1 MKPNKQRKSR
11 TIQILAASALS
22 ASLLAYPADI
32 YADTAKPATGQIETK
47 VTGTP
52 VLGAKEVKAFTDAYF
67 AKPEVSDML
76 AGALVV
82 IVKDGKV
89 LLNTGYG
96 YADLE
101 SKKKIDPDQ
110 TLFRM
115 ASISKSITAT
125 AVMQLVE
132 EGKIDLK
139 QDITTYM
146 PDIEIVNDTGKPI
159 TVEHLLTHTTGF
171 DYTDSDSVPPQ
182 FIKNGEVSL
191 ADFIQANAPKVVR
204 LPGEVYRYDNLA
216 SSMQGYIVERVSGQP
231 FEDYVNTHIFEP
243 LQMKHAAFRMD
254 KDIITNLATGYN
266 LNREPIQPYPNMPTI
281 APEGGMFASGSD
293 MANFITAHLNNGQ
306 FGSSS
311 VLKEETMRLMHQT
324 HVDAAGVPLMSYG
337 FESFLHRS
345 HNGQTVI
352 GKGGDLNGYHS
363 WLWLLPDQNVGGM
376 IVVNSDVSIP
386 IREEFFT
393 AFMNHFYPQ
402 QQVQK
407 NNFSL
412 NQEQLSGFEGFYR
425 SLRTPLITTQ
435 VKAIP
440 DGLSVLDSQGEHK
453 LTAVGPLLF
462 VDEKGTPAAFKVDD
476 KGEVAYMYYTAMD
489 SMSEKLEEP
498 AAYNDVTKENPYA
511 SDIYFVS
518 SLKAFGD
525 QESSS
530 HFRPDEPITRAEF
543 VSVISRLAGINPNS
557 NTSSFNDLQGH
568 PLAGHVQNVV
578 DMGAITGMP
587 SQNFEP
593 DRPITRQEAA
603 AIIWR
608 AAHNMLGAEAVSAKL
623 SSQPATWADEAVQFM
638 VGAGLHGPD
647 VTIDADGSADY
658 RASDKLLRKEA
669 AAIYARLVQ
678 QALVR

>member
-1 MKPNKQRKSR
+1 MKPNKQSKSR
-11 TIQILAASALS
+11 TIRILAASALT

-32 YADTAKPATGQIETK
+32 FADTAKTPTGQTETQR
-47 VTGTP
+47 TGTP
-52 VLGAKEVKAFTDAYF
+52 ILSAKEVKAFTDAYF
-67 AKPEVSDML
+67 AKPKVSDML

-82 IVKDGKV
+82 IVKDDKV
-89 LLNTGYG
+89 LLNTGFG
-96 YADLE
+96 YANLE
-101 SKKKIDPDQ
+101 TKNKIDPDR

-125 AVMQLVE
+125 AIMQLVE

-146 PDIEIVNDTGKPI
+146 PDINIVNNTGKPV

-191 ADFIQANAPKVVR
+191 ADFIQANTPKVVR

-243 LQMKHAAFRMD
+243 LQMKRATFRMD

-281 APEGGMFASGSD
+281 APEGGMFATGTD
-293 MANFITAHLNNGQ
+293 MANFIITHLNKGE
-306 FGSSS
+306 FGASRI
-311 VLKEETMRLMHQT
+311 LKEETVRLMHQT
-324 HVDAAGVPLMSYG
+324 HVDAAGIPLMSYG
-337 FESFLHRS
+337 FESFLHKS

-363 WLWLLPDQNVGGM
+363 WLWLLPDQNMGGM
-376 IVVNSDVSIP
+376 IVVNSDASIP
-386 IREEFFT
+386 IREDFFT
-393 AFMNHFYPQ
+393 AFMNHFYPEQ
-402 QQVQK
+402 QIQK
-407 NNFSL
+407 NDYSL
-412 NQEQLSGFEGFYR
+412 NQEHLNSFEGFYR

-440 DGLSVLDSQGEHK
+440 GGLSVLDVQGEHK
-453 LTAVGPLLF
+453 LTPVGPLLF
-462 VDEKGTPAAFKVDD
+462 VDEKGTPAAFKQDD
-476 KGEVAYMYYTAMD
+476 TGDVAYMYYTAID
-489 SMSEKLEEP
+489 SMSEKLAEP
-498 AAYNDVTKENPYA
+498 SLYNDVTEENPYA
-511 SDIYFVS
+511 KDIYFVS

-525 QESSS
+525 QQSST
-530 HFRPDEPITRAEF
+530 FRPDEPITRAEF
-543 VSVISRLAGINPNS
+543 VSVISRLAGIKPNS
-557 NTSSFNDLQGH
+557 NIGSFHDLQGH

-578 DMGAITGMP
+578 DMGAVTGMP
-587 SQNFEP
+587 SQSFEP

-603 AIIWR
+603 VIIWR
-608 AAHNMLGAEAVSAKL
+608 AAHNMLGAEAVPAKL
-623 SSQPATWADEAVQFM
+623 SSQPADWADEAVQFM

-647 VTIDADGSADY
+647 VSLDANGAAEY

-669 AAIYARLVQ
+669 AAIYARLIQ
-678 QALVR
+678 QSIVR